1 MNSPQYSGE
10 PQETTF
16 SNCDL
21 FRRSLSNRGLS
32 FSFNSEQ
39 FWRMY
44 QRSVE
49 LLNRLVNKSLLSV
62 TESFV
67 DKHHYFNWEKTCF
80 NAPF

>member
-44 QRSVE
+44 QRYVDVE
-49 LLNRLVNKSLLSV
+49 FLN
-62 TESFV
+62 
-67 DKHHYFNWEKTCF
+67 
-80 NAPF
+80 